1 MKSRPRQPGL
11 TLVETLVV
19 VGIIAA
25 LVGLGLPAVRA
36 MLRSF
41 GSEESVR
48 AMVQA
53 GLSSA
58 RAMALE
64 QQRYVG
70 VRFQKASFGPGDGL
84 NNPQYMIFIV
94 HDTRATDLATGFR
107 AVEGIQPI
115 RLPDLLG
122 VMDLTVVTR
131 SADGSDVLREDLIRS
146 DKGIDTVAEV
156 NDTTTFSMV
165 FSPTG
170 HLVVHD
176 VRILNR
182 EGRRGSEADPTK
194 DSKSSSDDVFNTWAK
209 ITDKGDPRGMFLQD
223 DYPRRGLGPESSRR
237 SFVVY
242 QTREFEQAFRT
253 GTGEAYSRYLAGL
266 QSKVLYVAPL
276 TGAIVSRN

>member
-25 LVGLGLPAVRA
+25 LVGFGLPAVRA

-48 AMVQA
+48 AMIQA
-53 GLSSA
+53 ALSSA

-70 VRFQKASFGPGDGL
+70 VRFQKASLGDGDGL
-84 NNPQYMIFIV
+84 NSPQYMIFIA

-107 AVEGIQPI
+107 ALEGIQPI

-122 VMDLTVVTR
+122 VMDRTVVAR
-131 SADGSDVLREDLIRS
+131 RADGSDVLREDLIRS
-146 DKGIDTVAEV
+146 DKDIDSIAEV

-165 FSPTG
+165 FSPEG
-170 HLVVHD
+170 HLIVLRSI
-176 VRILNR
+176 RIRNR
-182 EGRRGSEADPTK
+182 DGRSDKETPV
-194 DSKSSSDDVFNTWAK
+194 SQDDVFNTESQVLQK
-209 ITDKGDPRGMFLQD
+209 DILRRRGMFLQD
-223 DYPRRGLGPESSRR
+223 DYPQRGLGAESSRR

-242 QTREFEQAFRT
+242 RTREFEQAFRT
-253 GTGEAYSRYLAGL
+253 GEAYSHYLAGL